1 MFPFNKGKYK
11 IYLYGSRRLNILFKI
26 YHGNEHPLIIIAFD
40 IKDDEDILILTFEE
54 MNNST
59 YRAYYC

>member
-40 IKDDEDILILTFEE
+40 IKDDEDINTDI
-54 MNNST
+54 
-59 YRAYYC
+59 

>member
-1 MFPFNKGKYK
+1 MFPFNKVKYK
-11 IYLYGSRRLNILFKI
+11 IYLYGSRRLNLLFKI
-26 YHGNEHPLIIIAFD
+26 SHRNAHPLIIIAFD